1 MFKTNFLLKL
11 DKLKFKLY
19 IIRGEKV
26 YINIKYTFVYL
37 LQK

>member
-11 DKLKFKLY
+11 DKLKYKLY

-26 YINIKYTFVYL
+26 YINIEYTFVYL